1 MPRFCLLKLPVLVLA
16 ATACAA
22 STEPR
27 QPQLRPS
34 LIRVADCDGPARSLD
49 PAIAATLPPR
59 DGWMRPDD
67 QWADLALRV
76 PGGFAGV
83 MYVDSKPVLML
94 TDPAQAA
101 AAKQALAPE
110 FVAFDINGAEVR
122 KVRWDFAQLVDWS
135 NYLSARTPVLRTP
148 GITSSDRD
156 EGINR
161 IRYGV
166 LDESARD
173 RLLQA
178 LAQMDLPC
186 DLIAVE
192 ITGPIV
198 NLPLGP

>member
-1 MPRFCLLKLPVLVLA
+1 MVPRFSLVKLLGVVVF

-27 QPQLRPS
+27 GPQVRPS
-34 LIRVADCDGPARSLD
+34 LIRVADCVGPARSLD

-59 DGWMRPDD
+59 SGLMRPDD

-83 MYVDSKPVLML
+83 MYVDNKPVLML
-94 TDPAQAA
+94 TDPVQAA

-122 KVRWDFAQLVDWS
+122 KVRWDFAQLVDWF
-135 NYLSARTPVLRTP
+135 NYLMAQSLWRTATM
-148 GITSSDRD
+148 TSSDKD
-156 EGINR
+156 EAINR
-161 IRYGV
+161 IRLGV
-166 LDESARD
+166 LDEDARD
-173 RLLQA
+173 RLLEA
-178 LAQMDLPC
+178 LAGMDLPC

-192 ITGPIV
+192 IIPPAV
-198 NLPLGP
+198 ALPLRP